1 MAFPIRSVGVFVA
14 LMVLV
19 VVAPSAAQAGTEL
32 TCADGFTKVLERG
45 GTAVCRRSESVAS
58 PDLAEALSQSWWGQA
73 GCNGAASDR
82 QEAVSQ
88 NPAGDWTVTMR
99 FFCNKF

>member
-1 MAFPIRSVGVFVA
+1 MAVPICSVGVSVV
-14 LMVLV
+14 LMVSMALV
-19 VVAPSAAQAGTEL
+19 SPPARAGTEL
-32 TCADGFTKVLERG
+32 TCADGFTKVLEQG
-45 GTAVCRRSESVAS
+45 GSAVCRRSESVAN

-73 GCNGAASDR
+73 SCNGAASDK

-88 NPAGDWTVTMR
+88 GPAGDWTVTMR